1 MEPPPKYNSKP
12 YEPHSHCFIYLNVVL
27 IIQLILSKKPYQ
39 PNYYCCII
47 LSNEKMWKKV
57 LQIILASLFTP
68 PPFRTMTIGN
78 NSFQKMA

>member
-1 MEPPPKYNSKP
+1 MELPPPKYNSKP
-12 YEPHSHCFIYLNVVL
+12 YQPHLHCFIYLIIFL

-57 LQIILASLFTP
+57 LQIILASLYTLHPLFP
-68 PPFRTMTIGN
+68 
-78 NSFQKMA
+78 